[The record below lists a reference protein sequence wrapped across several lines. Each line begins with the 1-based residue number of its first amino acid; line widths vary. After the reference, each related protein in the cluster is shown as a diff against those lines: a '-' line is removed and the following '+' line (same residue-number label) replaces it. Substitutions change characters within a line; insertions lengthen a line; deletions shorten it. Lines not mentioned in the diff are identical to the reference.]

1 MLMSYFKKARIS
13 MDSFLKVFLNV
24 GAGCIGSH
32 SRVELLDEGMYVTV
46 FDNFY
51 NSHNAPLARVAQ
63 ITGKKPTLVQG
74 NIRDFGKLGA
84 ALRASGD
91 SAVIHY
97 TGNKSVGELMQKM
110 LADFQNNVV
119 GCMSLLQVL

>member
-13 MDSFLKVFLNV
+13 MDSFLNVFSTV
-24 GAGCIGSH
+24 GACCIGSH

-51 NSHNAPLARVAQ
+51 NSHHAPLARVAQ

-74 NIRDFGKLGA
+74 DIRDCGTLGD

-91 SAVIHY
+91 SAVIHF
-97 TGNKSVGELMQKM
+97 TGHKSVGELMQKM

-119 GCMSLLQVL
+119 GCKSLPQVL